1 MRDLGVWVAE
11 FFKLLGGRRLHP
23 LTTQCPICQ
32 QMVLL
37 HVNKAGR
44 RHVFAHARPR
54 WQIVRLKA
62 TPARF
67 IGLVDAPDETSAIK
81 AAIEQFVIPPAD
93 QERLIALRDQ

>member
-1 MRDLGVWVAE
+1 MEKR
-11 FFKLLGGRRLHP
+11 KSKSTRKQP
-23 LTTQCPICQ
+23 L
-32 QMVLL
+32 
-37 HVNKAGR
+37 
-44 RHVFAHARPR
+44 

-81 AAIEQFVIPPAD
+81 AAIEQFKIPPAD